1 MIALYVNVNIVYFD
15 SFVVKQIL
23 NEIKKFIGNK
33 NIANI
38 YRIQAYDL
46 IMSGCFSIGFI
57 DFMLKIKSLL
67 ESMNS
72 FSPNEYEKNDRI
84 IFKYFQ

>member
-1 MIALYVNVNIVYFD
+1 
-15 SFVVKQIL
+15 
-23 NEIKKFIGNK
+23 
-33 NIANI
+33 
-38 YRIQAYDL
+38 
-46 IMSGCFSIGFI
+46 MSGCFSIGFI

>member
-23 NEIKKFIGNK
+23 KEIKKFIGNK

-57 DFMLKIKSLL
+57 DFMLKIKSSL